1 METDNKN
8 LLKESETTIG
18 LKALAYK
25 NLFFD
30 NKDFNCQINID
41 NPNEKTVIDKN
52 KCKRNLL
59 LVAALS
65 VGYVLLAN
73 YDYYKQKIYY

>member
-25 NLFFD
+25 KIFFD
-30 NKDFNCQINID
+30 NKSYQIKPQCYNEVK
-41 NPNEKTVIDKN
+41 NEKTVIDKN
-52 KCKRNLL
+52 KCKRNF
-59 LVAALS
+59 
-65 VGYVLLAN
+65 
-73 YDYYKQKIYY
+73 